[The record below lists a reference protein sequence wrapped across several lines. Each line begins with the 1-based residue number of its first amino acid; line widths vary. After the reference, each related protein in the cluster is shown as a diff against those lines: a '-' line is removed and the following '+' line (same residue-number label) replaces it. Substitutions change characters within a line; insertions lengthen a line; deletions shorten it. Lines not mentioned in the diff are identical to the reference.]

1 MTTATFV
8 YLSATAGCAT
18 AFDVLAEGVLGLAV
32 MVYLFLREMPETM
45 VRV

>member
-1 MTTATFV
+1 V
-8 YLSATAGCAT
+8 YISAVVSNTMAVDALFG
-18 AFDVLAEGVLGLAV
+18 DIISLAV